1 MALAGG
7 GDRVD
12 VVFLCSDC
20 VLAVERGDACCAD
33 DIEDGLAVGFFGGVR
48 LELFIGRTGTLRM
61 I

>member
-20 VLAVERGDACCAD
+20 VLAVERDTCCAD

-48 LELFIGRTGTLRM
+48 LELFIG
-61 I
+61 